1 MKHNKEVLTA
11 GHPDNGLWRQKSHTG
26 PRQDLARRL
35 RPEVDP
41 HSSSYKVKK
50 LIVDTMVWDLLR
62 ETRQGS
68 SALCVRLNGK
78 WEIGIFTEMSTSPL
92 IFSMNFYFRSNI
104 FGDCPLFSFT
114 FDTYVGT
121 S

>member
-41 HSSSYKVKK
+41 HSSSCKVKK

-68 SALCVRLNGK
+68 S
-78 WEIGIFTEMSTSPL
+78 
-92 IFSMNFYFRSNI
+92 
-104 FGDCPLFSFT
+104 GDQ
-114 FDTYVGT
+114 
-121 S
+121 